1 MNLKY
6 DNVGC
11 LLPGIYDLSL
21 DEIEHEFVVGKS
33 KRRHDIFEKYK
44 YHLNE
49 IKDTNCCLNHWIDGS
64 FVTLKEN
71 PDDIDTLTEF
81 DGVKAKKLGI
91 LDEIDNIIYDAPFRT
106 NNFCHSFRV
115 FKVPQSW
122 KKDYDEYIK
131 IKSRILFILFPS
143 DSRTGNVKGFLK
155 LKMVS

>member
-6 DNVGC
+6 DDVGC
-11 LLPGIYDLSL
+11 LLQGIYDLSL
-21 DEIEHEFVVGKS
+21 DEIEQEFVVGKS

-81 DGVKAKKLGI
+81 DGVKIEKLGI
-91 LDEIDNIIYDAPFRT
+91 RNNVENIIYNAPLRT
-106 NNFCHSFRV
+106 GNYCHSFAV
-115 FKVPQSW
+115 FKFPESQ
-122 KKDYDEYIK
+122 KKDYEEYLDVKSK
-131 IKSRILFILFPS
+131 ILYLLFPFNQN
-143 DSRTGNVKGFLK
+143 TNTLKGFVK
-155 LKMVS
+155 LIKVS

>member
-6 DNVGC
+6 DGQGC
-11 LLPGIYDLSL
+11 LLQGIYDLSIG
-21 DEIEHEFVVGKS
+21 EVENEFVNGKS
-33 KRRHDIFEKYK
+33 QRRHDIFENYK
-44 YHLNE
+44 CHLKE

-71 PDDIDTLTEF
+71 PNDIDTFTEF

-91 LDEIDNIIYDAPFRT
+91 LDEIDNIIYDAPLRT

-115 FKVPQSW
+115 FKVPQFW
-122 KKDYDEYIK
+122 RKDYDEYIT

-143 DSRTGNVKGFLK
+143 DSRTNGVKGFLK
-155 LKMVS
+155 LKMVN

>member
-1 MNLKY
+1 MKLKY
-6 DNVGC
+6 DDVGC

-33 KRRHDIFEKYK
+33 QRRCDIFENYK
-44 YHLNE
+44 CHLKE
-49 IKDTNCCLNHWIDGS
+49 IKNTNCCLNHWIDGS

-71 PDDIDTLTEF
+71 PNDIDTFTEF

-91 LDEIDNIIYDAPFRT
+91 LDEIDNIIYDAPLRT

-122 KKDYDEYIK
+122 QKDYDEYIT

-143 DSRTGNVKGFLK
+143 DSRTNGVKGFLK
-155 LKMVS
+155 LKMVN